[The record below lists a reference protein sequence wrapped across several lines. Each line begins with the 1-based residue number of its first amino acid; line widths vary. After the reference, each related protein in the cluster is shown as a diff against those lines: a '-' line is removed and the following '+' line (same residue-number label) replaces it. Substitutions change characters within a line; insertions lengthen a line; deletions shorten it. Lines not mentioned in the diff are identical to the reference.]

1 MCGNC
6 IRSRSQLDLVSTDR
20 HNFVTCI
27 QAAQYLTSEPLSAP
41 NVTGT
46 FFIGFF
52 MHANKD

>member
-41 NVTGT
+41 MSQEP
-46 FFIGFF
+46 FY
-52 MHANKD
+52 